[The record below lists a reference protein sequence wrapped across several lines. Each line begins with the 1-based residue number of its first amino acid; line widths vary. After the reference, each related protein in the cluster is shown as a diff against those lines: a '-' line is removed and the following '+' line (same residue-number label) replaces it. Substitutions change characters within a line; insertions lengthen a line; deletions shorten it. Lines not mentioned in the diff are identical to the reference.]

1 MERAYTKDSSV
12 IPGICRT
19 PVIEIMHILGGM
31 DRDST
36 HTVELLDV
44 IHNNTPPEDFT
55 ECGHPTAGALAD
67 VLQFAAAEG
76 DNLLCCSINARSTE
90 TGTHWIIG
98 CYYPTAFYDRY
109 ISRERPTAGR
119 PGRMTLYKWAHDL
132 YMTTRDGLRHNMGH
146 WNTKNISFKGG
157 KAQ

>member
-1 MERAYTKDSSV
+1 MERSYIKDSRD
-12 IPGICRT
+12 IQGICQLS
-19 PVIEIMHILGGM
+19 VLEILHILGGM
-31 DRDST
+31 DGDST

-44 IHNNTPPEDFT
+44 IHDNTPPEDFT

-67 VLQFAAAEG
+67 VMQFAAAEG

-98 CYYPTAFYDRY
+98 CYCPTAFYDRY

-119 PGRMTLYKWAHDL
+119 PGNVILYKWTHD
-132 YMTTRDGLRHNMGH
+132 YTMTNRDGLRYNMGH
-146 WNTKNISFKGG
+146 WSIYPLKGE
-157 KAQ
+157 KQH